1 MPHYR
6 ILLKKQK
13 LKTFFMTVSQKIEFL
28 QVEDKIFINVI
39 LNLQEKQINS
49 IKMILLI
56 MELLRLNNVQVTR
69 HILCCN
75 KVQVARLM
83 MAKLND
89 NKLYRDLPQTMYRSH
104 FNRHHMLINP
114 TLMWIRDQIRYGFN

>member
-1 MPHYR
+1 
-6 ILLKKQK
+6 
-13 LKTFFMTVSQKIEFL
+13 MTVSQKIEFL

-56 MELLRLNNVQVTR
+56 MELLRLNKVQVT
-69 HILCCN
+69 
-75 KVQVARLM
+75 QLM

-89 NKLYRDLPQTMYRSH
+89 NKLYRDLPQTQNRRKRH
-104 FNRHHMLINP
+104 INRHHMLINP